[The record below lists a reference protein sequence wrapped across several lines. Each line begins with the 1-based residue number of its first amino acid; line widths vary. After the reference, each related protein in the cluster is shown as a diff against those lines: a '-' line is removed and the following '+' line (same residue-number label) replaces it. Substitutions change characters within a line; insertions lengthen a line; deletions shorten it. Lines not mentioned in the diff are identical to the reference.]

1 MNIVPY
7 GAKHERRMRIGSILI
22 CILINIIPAYLAY
35 HFDLPIFLD
44 TVGTMIMAMLGGFFP
59 SIFVAVFSN
68 IICAFFNPEAINFG
82 VLNSLIALITIWF
95 TEKHSL
101 RKLSNAVTY
110 IFSVGI
116 VSGVVAAFIQWGIL
130 GGAQDVSVTTL
141 VNSLERNIGLPQGV
155 SFFFITIFLNII
167 DKAFCLGIALLIT
180 NSVPSDISKVVINIG
195 WKQRP
200 LSIEEVNSMDS
211 WSADTK
217 HSMKNRMAMMLAAMC
232 ILLMTI
238 IGSVGMHLFMQ
249 NEIEEKTKTAKNA
262 ARLAASVVDG
272 QMIDA
277 YIKGG
282 DTVHGYEETEQM
294 LYKIRDCAP
303 GIEYLYVLVIGEE
316 NCTFVFYLD
325 AKQEFEDAAPS
336 IDEAGYEPGEIVPV
350 DDAIKPY
357 LEDLLNGIEIEPVA
371 SNSEWNRVVTAYYP
385 IRNSNGKLVAYAGAD
400 ASVEYLIVSIRR
412 FVMRILII
420 IAGVL
425 ILIVVGGLYITAYYT
440 IYPVDS
446 IAMWAENFIKA
457 GSDQKSL
464 DENVKKLRNIDIH
477 TSDEV
482 EKLYYAICDMAL
494 NQTEQMRSI
503 RRYSE
508 NTAKMQDGLIITM
521 ADLVENRD
529 SDTGAHIQKTVAYVK
544 IIVDGLRKKG
554 YYNAKITDKFI
565 SDCIRSAPLHDVG
578 KINISDSVL
587 NKPGKLTDEE
597 YEIIKTHTTA
607 GKKIMEKAI
616 DTVGGENYLKE
627 ARNMA
632 AYHHERWD
640 GNGYPEGLHGE
651 VIPLSA
657 RIMAVADVFDALTS
671 PRVYKPPFSLE
682 EALKMIQDGSGTQF
696 DPKCV
701 EVFMESLPEIKV
713 VLRKY
718 NQSF

>member
-1 MNIVPY
+1 M
-7 GAKHERRMRIGSILI
+7 GSIII
-22 CILINIIPAYLAY
+22 CILINILPAYLAY
-35 HFDLPIFLD
+35 RFDLPIFLD

-59 SIFVAVFSN
+59 SIFVAVLSN
-68 IICAFFNPEAINFG
+68 IASVFFKPDAIYFG
-82 VLNSLIALITIWF
+82 VLNSMIALITIWF
-95 TEKHSL
+95 TEKHNL
-101 RKLSNAVTY
+101 RKMSNAVTY
-110 IFSVGI
+110 ILCVGTG
-116 VSGVVAAFIQWGIL
+116 SGVIAAFIQWGIL
-130 GGAQDVSVTTL
+130 GGAQNVSVTTL
-141 VNSLERNIGLPQGV
+141 VNSLERSAGLPQGV
-155 SFFFITIFLNII
+155 SFFFITVFLNII

-180 NSVPSDISKVVINIG
+180 NNVPADIRKVVMNIG

-200 LSIEEVNSMDS
+200 LSIEEVSSMDS
-211 WSADTK
+211 WSADTR
-217 HSMKNRMAMMLAAMC
+217 HSMKKRMAMMLSAMFL
-232 ILLMTI
+232 LLMTI
-238 IGSVGMHLFMQ
+238 IVSVSMHLFLQ
-249 NEIEEKTKTAKNA
+249 NEIEEKTETAKNA

-272 QMIDA
+272 SMIDE
-277 YIKGG
+277 YIAGG
-282 DTVHGYEETEQM
+282 ETVQGYSETEDL
-294 LYKIRDCAP
+294 LYKIRESAP
-303 GIEYLYVLVIGEE
+303 GIEYLYVLVVDEE
-316 NCTFVFYLD
+316 KCTFVFDLD
-325 AKQEFEDAAPS
+325 AKQEFEAVAPS
-336 IDEAGYEPGEIVPV
+336 VDNLGNEPGTVVPV
-350 DDAIKPY
+350 EDAFKPY
-357 LEDLLNGIEIEPVA
+357 LDDLINGIEIEPVA
-371 SNSEWNRVVTAYYP
+371 SNSKWNRVVTAYYP

-400 ASVEYLIVSIRR
+400 ASVEYLLVIIRR
-412 FVMRILII
+412 FMMRILLI

-464 DENVKKLRNIDIH
+464 DENVKKLRNINIH

-482 EKLYYAICDMAL
+482 EKLYYTICDMAL

-503 RRYSE
+503 RRFSD

-544 IIVDGLRKKG
+544 IIVEGLKKKG
-554 YYNAKITDKFI
+554 YYAGKITDKFI
-565 SDCIRSAPLHDVG
+565 SDCARSAPLHDVG
-578 KINISDSVL
+578 KINIPDSVL

-597 YEIIKTHTTA
+597 YEIIKTHTIA

-640 GNGYPEGLHGE
+640 GKGYPEGLHGE

-671 PRVYKPPFSLE
+671 PRIYKPPFPVE
-682 EALKMIQDGSGTQF
+682 EALKMIQDGAGTQF

-701 EVFMESLPEIKV
+701 EVFMDSLPEIKV

-718 NQSF
+718 NQNF